1 MKSTQVK
8 FRDQGY
14 EDQSETDPY
23 VFIGNDSIVLV
34 HVDDYTVM
42 FKRKSGISDSIMKS
56 LANGKECFEFI
67 DQRDLKSHLGVD
79 IKMHKD
85 RSIEV
90 TLTPFYRT
98 IH

>member
-14 EDQSETDPY
+14 EDQSETDQY

-34 HVDDYTVM
+34 YVDDYTVM

-56 LANGKECFEFI
+56 LVNGKECFEFI
-67 DQRDLKSHLGVD
+67 HQRDVKSYLGVY

-85 RSIEV
+85 GSIEV
-90 TLTPFYRT
+90 NLIQFYRT